1 MESDRFPHLRLGL
14 FDGGCGGKATGQ
26 IGGIRRVIAL
36 GLLDDDRVAH
46 MTSLLQ
52 ARLSDLRG
60 CYGPTVAGRDPVVLR
75 KKPFSVSSR
84 FGRSLPPNFPPPRP
98 SPAARESGVPIS
110 QPPPLP
116 LPGRAVCS

>member
-14 FDGGCGGKATGQ
+14 FDGRSGGNATRQ

-46 MTSLLQ
+46 MPSLLR
-52 ARLSDLRG
+52 ARLFDLRG
-60 CYGPTVAGRDPVVLR
+60 CYGPPVAGRDPVVLR

-84 FGRSLPPNFPPPRP
+84 FGRPWPPNSPPPRP
-98 SPAARESGVPIS
+98 SPATRERGVPIS
-110 QPPPLP
+110 QPAPL
-116 LPGRAVCS
+116 